1 MRPAEITRLARRAL
15 ALPPHVVAQ
24 KALAAARRR
33 AAYVSERKRDAGRT
47 TFCVDGP
54 ARVEQRLAAGFRAP
68 APSDERAVACRLY
81 LEHRFDVLGSGWVDA
96 SWGVQAPGVEGV
108 RYPAAPVPTVDAAG
122 RWLGGRVTAPNLPEA
137 QRRWRLVSD
146 GYRPIDWRRDL
157 RSGYRWPALTWFRDA
172 VYGDVPAADVK
183 VPWELARAHHLPQL
197 ALWAASLPADE
208 RDRVGRE
215 VCDQILDFSATN
227 PPRFGCNW
235 YVTMDVGIRIAN
247 WCLAIDLV
255 RAAGFELDKEVEAAL
270 ARAIHEHGEF
280 IAGNLEWFPD
290 MRSNHYLGN
299 LLGLAFAA
307 AYLPASPEADSWAS
321 FAAAALVEE
330 SVRQWCADGGNFE
343 GSTAYHR
350 LSTELLLWGVAVL
363 RALPAERAA
372 SLGAWDAAHVEV
384 AQPPVP
390 VDSAALAAP
399 ELDALFVRAARFAL
413 DATRPDGRL
422 VQFGDCDSGRAL
434 KLAPGLRM
442 LPVDEWR
449 GLFENLAGWEPPAGA
464 PGALPLEEH
473 LDARHLASVAGAL
486 AGDRALSARGD
497 APVDEAVVSALLA
510 GGAGAAARARRDA
523 PPALPAD
530 PADVRVGSDEVFAE
544 ACVAGGDVLRRAFP
558 APVGYLDDLETAA
571 YPEFGLWVFRSRAL
585 WLAVRC
591 GSVGQYGAGG
601 HAHNDQLAIELW
613 LDGRPVVLDPGTYAY
628 THLPARR
635 NEYRTVAAHDAPRLG
650 LREPALLTHGLF
662 QLEGARP
669 GTCAYFG
676 PRGFAGT
683 HDGYG
688 VDVVRAIELTPHE
701 VVVTDRAPAGVAIDV
716 AAAVPPYS
724 PGYGVRLRDGALERF
739 VGLGAAVGAEAPAA
753 SGPAARPS
761 GEAPR

>member
-1 MRPAEITRLARRAL
+1 MRFADVQRLARRAL

-33 AAYVSERKRDAGRT
+33 AAYVSERRRDAGRV
-47 TFCVDGP
+47 TFSTDGP
-54 ARVEQRLAAGFRAP
+54 ARVERRLVAGFRAS
-68 APSDERAVACRLY
+68 APSDAQVAACRLY

-108 RYPAAPVPTVDAAG
+108 RYPAAPVPAVDTAG
-122 RWLGGRVTAPNLPEA
+122 RWLEGRATAPNLGEA

-146 GYRPIDWRRDL
+146 GYRPIDWSRDL
-157 RSGYRWPALTWFRDA
+157 RSGYRWPALTWFKDA
-172 VYGDVPAADVK
+172 VYGDVRAADVK

-197 ALWAASLPADE
+197 ALWAASLPAEE

-215 VCDQILDFSATN
+215 IRDQILDFSATN

-235 YVTMDVGIRIAN
+235 CVTMDVGIRVAN

-255 RAAGFELDKEVEAAL
+255 RAAGFELDEDAEAAL
-270 ARAIHEHGEF
+270 ARAIHEHGQF

-290 MRSNHYLGN
+290 LRSNHYLGN

-307 AYLPASPEADSWAS
+307 AYLPASPEVDSWAS
-321 FAAAALVEE
+321 FAAAAFVEE
-330 SVRQWCADGGNFE
+330 SDRQWCADGGNFE

-350 LSTELLLWGVAVL
+350 LSTELLLWGIAVL
-363 RALPAERAA
+363 RALPAERA
-372 SLGAWDAAHVEV
+372 SRLGAWNAAHVEV

-390 VDSAALAAP
+390 ADSAALAAP

-422 VQFGDCDSGRAL
+422 VQFGDCDSGRAF
-434 KLAPGLRM
+434 KLAPGLCM
-442 LPVDEWR
+442 LPVDEWC
-449 GLFENLAGWEPPAGA
+449 GLFENLAGWKPPAGA
-464 PGALPLEEH
+464 SGALPLEEH

-486 AGDRALSARGD
+486 AGDRALAARGN
-497 APVDEAVVSALLA
+497 APVDEAVVSALLM
-510 GGAGAAARARRDA
+510 GGAGAASPARRDA
-523 PPALPAD
+523 PPAGPVD
-530 PADVRVGSDEVFAE
+530 PDDVRVASDEVLAE
-544 ACVAGGDVLRRAFP
+544 ACAAAGDVLRRAFP
-558 APVGYLDDLETAA
+558 APVGYLDGLETAA

-635 NEYRTVAAHDAPRLG
+635 NEYRTVAAHDAPRIG
-650 LREPALLTHGLF
+650 SREPALLTHGLF

-669 GTCAYFG
+669 GTCVYFG
-676 PRGFAGT
+676 PRGFVGT
-683 HDGYG
+683 HHGYG
-688 VDVVRAIELTPHE
+688 VEIVRAIELTPDE

-716 AAAVPPYS
+716 ATAVPPYS
-724 PGYGVRLRDGALERF
+724 PGYGMRLREGALERF
-739 VGLGAAVGAEAPAA
+739 VGLGDSLDVERQLAT
-753 SGPAARPS
+753 GPAARPS
-761 GEAPR
+761 EEASR